1 MIDFDGTFN
10 EFQNYS
16 LTSLLA
22 GEVPADEI
30 RDKLVIIGIMANS
43 VKDFFYTP
51 QSRGFLIQQQIPGV
65 VIHAHIANQLLE
77 FAKGKKHPRKSIS
90 EKQEKLW
97 ILLWCLMGGLIGFR
111 VRSIWYYTMTGSI
124 ILLVLF
130 LIAYFSFIKSWWIP
144 LVPPAVAWLVS
155 ASIVTAYMSNQEKRQ
170 RSLLMRLFSSYVS
183 PEVADSIWKRRE
195 EFLSNGR
202 PRPQKLIVTV
212 LFSDLRGYTSLS
224 EQMEPRLLVDWL
236 NTYMESMA
244 GLIMNHGG
252 VIDDYAGDGIKA
264 NFGVPIPR
272 NNQLEISQD
281 AINAVNCAL
290 AMEEEIQRLNKTW
303 RDLELPN
310 TRIRIGI
317 FTGPVVAAALGS
329 TKRLKYTTI
338 GDTVNIAARL
348 ESFDKEFAKESF
360 CRILV
365 GESTHHYLDE
375 KFRTDQIGEVS
386 LKGKEKKVNIY
397 HVLSKGEN
405 AF

>member
-1 MIDFDGTFN
+1 MFP
-10 EFQNYS
+10 
-16 LTSLLA
+16 LL
-22 GEVPADEI
+22 
-30 RDKLVIIGIMANS
+30 L
-43 VKDFFYTP
+43 
-51 QSRGFLIQQQIPGV
+51 SRLI
-65 VIHAHIANQLLE
+65 
-77 FAKGKKHPRKSIS
+77 
-90 EKQEKLW
+90 
-97 ILLWCLMGGLIGFR
+97 
-111 VRSIWYYTMTGSI
+111 
-124 ILLVLF
+124 
-130 LIAYFSFIKSWWIP
+130 
-144 LVPPAVAWLVS
+144 
-155 ASIVTAYMSNQEKRQ
+155 
-170 RSLLMRLFSSYVS
+170 SSYVS

-202 PRPQKLIVTV
+202 PRPQKLTVTV

-290 AMEEEIQRLNKTW
+290 AMEEEIQRLNNTW

-348 ESFDKEFAKESF
+348 ESFDKEFGKESF